1 MSELKNKAILGVAWN
16 LAEKFA
22 TKGVTVITTLLL
34 AWFLTPNDYA
44 LIAMLT
50 VFITLS
56 TALVDAGIGQ
66 ALIRM
71 PDVKDED
78 LNTAFF
84 INIAL
89 SGLIY
94 LFCYIAAPY
103 IAIFYNEPLLT
114 SLVRIVTLSLFFQS
128 VIVVP
133 KSLLVK
139 KLNFK
144 AQLKIVLPAAVISS
158 GAAILLAY
166 LKFGVWAL
174 IFQMLIMHAVQ
185 AVCYWIISVWRPK
198 FQLSYSSVKKLAGF
212 SSFVVLDSLFAIPF
226 ANMYLIVLPKFFAAS
241 LLGYYYFAQKIKG
254 ILLDLFIGA
263 IQTVTYPALSQIQQD
278 NTRLKTGYRKI
289 VRITTFLV
297 FPLLLFTAAIANL
310 IFDILLPEKWQGAVL
325 YLQLMLVA
333 SMLYPLHSINL
344 NILKVK
350 GRADL
355 FFYVG
360 LFKKAVG
367 TIVFVFTI
375 QYDIVTVLIG
385 QIIVSKINYLP
396 NAYYSNKLIGYTLK
410 EQLADFI
417 PALIITSFIAAA
429 VYSMQSKLA
438 LTPILELAV
447 LMVFA
452 PLVYLI
458 VSYVTKLK
466 AFTET
471 INLVMRK

>member
-1 MSELKNKAILGVAWN
+1 MTGIAKKAVSGLLWN

-50 VFITLS
+50 VFIALS

-94 LFCYIAAPY
+94 LLCYIAAPY
-103 IAIFYNEPLLT
+103 IATFYDEPLLT

-144 AQLKIVLPAAVISS
+144 AQLKIVLPAAFISS

-185 AVCYWIISVWRPK
+185 ALCYWIISVWRPK

-278 NTRLKTGYRKI
+278 NARLKTGYRKI

-333 SMLYPLHSINL
+333 SVLYPLHSINL

-367 TIVFVFTI
+367 IIVFVFTI

-452 PLVYLI
+452 PLVYL
-458 VSYVTKLK
+458 VAGYVTKLK

>member
-1 MSELKNKAILGVAWN
+1 MTSIASKAVSGLLWN
-16 LAEKFA
+16 LAEKFF
-22 TKGVTVITTLLL
+22 TKGVIVITTLLL

-50 VFITLS
+50 VFIALS

-71 PDVKDED
+71 PDVKDVD

-84 INIAL
+84 MNIAL
-89 SGLIY
+89 SGFIY
-94 LFCYIAAPY
+94 LLCYVSAPY
-103 IAIFYNEPLLT
+103 IAIFYDEPLLT

-144 AQLKIVLPAAVISS
+144 AQLKIVLPAAFISS
-158 GAAILLAY
+158 GAAILFAY

-174 IFQMLIMHAVQ
+174 ILQMLIMHVVQ
-185 AVCYWIISVWRPK
+185 ALCYLVVSVWRPK
-198 FQLSYSSVKKLAGF
+198 FQLSYNSVKRLARF

-263 IQTVTYPALSQIQQD
+263 IQSVTYPALSQIQQD

-297 FPLLLFTAAIANL
+297 FPLLLFTAALANL
-310 IFDILLPEKWQGAVL
+310 IFNILLPEKWQGAVL
-325 YLQLMLVA
+325 YLQLMLLA
-333 SMLYPLHSINL
+333 SVLYPLHSINL
-344 NILKVK
+344 NILKIK
-350 GRADL
+350 GMADL

-360 LFKKAVG
+360 LFKKVVG
-367 TIVFVFTI
+367 VVMFVYTI
-375 QYDIVTVLIG
+375 QYDIITVLIG

-417 PALIITSFIAAA
+417 PALIITSFIAAV
-429 VYSMQSKLA
+429 VYSIQGKFA
-438 LTPILELAV
+438 ITPIWELVVFIV
-447 LMVFA
+447 LA
-452 PLVYLI
+452 PLAYLMLGYI
-458 VSYVTKLK
+458 TKQK

-471 INLVMRK
+471 INLVIRK

>member
-1 MSELKNKAILGVAWN
+1 MTGIAKKAVSGLLWN

-50 VFITLS
+50 VLIAHS
-56 TALVDAGIGQ
+56 TALVDKSIGQ

-94 LFCYIAAPY
+94 LLCYMAAPY
-103 IAIFYNEPLLT
+103 IATFYDEPLLT
-114 SLVRIVTLSLFFQS
+114 SLIRIVTLSLFFQS

-144 AQLKIVLPAAVISS
+144 AQLKIVLPAAFISS

-185 AVCYWIISVWRPK
+185 ALCYWIIGVWRPK

-212 SSFVVLDSLFAIPF
+212 SGFVVLDSLFAIPF

-241 LLGYYYFAQKIKG
+241 LLGYYYFAQKIKD

-278 NTRLKTGYRKI
+278 NARLKTGYRKI

-333 SMLYPLHSINL
+333 SVLYPLHSINL

-367 TIVFVFTI
+367 IIVFVFTI

-417 PALIITSFIAAA
+417 PTLIITSFIAAA
-429 VYSMQSKLA
+429 VYSMQGKLA
-438 LTPILELAV
+438 LTPILELTAFIV
-447 LMVFA
+447 LA
-452 PLVYLI
+452 PLVYL
-458 VSYVTKLK
+458 VAGYVTKLK